1 MRTGNISLL
10 LSFILSMHFL
20 YHFILYFLCTFFIT
34 PTAFHRAAEDAA
46 GTGWVGDTFG
56 EDVGNVEFGEEE
68 ASAGVRIFT
77 MARDQP

>member
-1 MRTGNISLL
+1 M
-10 LSFILSMHFL
+10 FL
-20 YHFILYFLCTFFIT
+20 YYFLLYFLCTFFNTLFYTSHSFIT
-34 PTAFHRAAEDAA
+34 STDFHRAAEDAA
-46 GTGWVGDTFG
+46 GTGWGGDTFG